1 MVTAAKY
8 CRFPRPEAPGVD
20 DSGEVRSPILSVV
33 HWRTSAVEEQAQEA
47 EPRDGRDVLAGGCCR
62 ERVEQGLQGIPGPTN
77 SPATTDKRI
86 DDRRVDPVT
95 AAITSSNIFTAM
107 HTKSIAT
114 QHDGKTITMLSSEQT
129 AAQAVSS
136 YQDFSCD

>member
-1 MVTAAKY
+1 
-8 CRFPRPEAPGVD
+8 
-20 DSGEVRSPILSVV
+20 
-33 HWRTSAVEEQAQEA
+33 
-47 EPRDGRDVLAGGCCR
+47 
-62 ERVEQGLQGIPGPTN
+62 
-77 SPATTDKRI
+77 
-86 DDRRVDPVT
+86 
-95 AAITSSNIFTAM
+95 M

>member
-1 MVTAAKY
+1 V
-8 CRFPRPEAPGVD
+8 
-20 DSGEVRSPILSVV
+20 SVV
-33 HWRTSAVEEQAQEA
+33 HWRTSAVEEQAQDA
-47 EPRDGRDVLAGGCCR
+47 EPRDGCDVLAGGCCR
-62 ERVEQGLQGIPGPTN
+62 ERVEQRLQGIPGLTD

-86 DDRRVDPVT
+86 DDQRVDPITT
-95 AAITSSNIFTAM
+95 AIASSNIVTAM
-107 HTKSIAT
+107 RTKSIAT